1 MERWGRGGVGGGWCT
16 WRGGNDGTEDI
27 WDGGGVVEFNHLC
40 AISGRQHRENRRI
53 AILVVVVKK
62 EAVVRW

>member
-1 MERWGRGGVGGGWCT
+1 MERSGRWYKGQ
-16 WRGGNDGTEDI
+16 R
-27 WDGGGVVEFNHLC
+27 DGGRMVEFNHLC
-40 AISGRQHRENRRI
+40 AISGKQHRENRRI

>member
-1 MERWGRGGVGGGWCT
+1 M
-16 WRGGNDGTEDI
+16 
-27 WDGGGVVEFNHLC
+27 VEFNHLC
-40 AISGRQHRENRRI
+40 AISGKQHRENRRI